1 MARSPLTPW
10 NPLPRYCLESR
21 KVYNSHRKLRSQ
33 LKSLRI
39 PLLTL
44 MLTLWSCCG
53 EAQLPPY
60 KTTDFRTV
68 TNTSNGVVSI
78 PLCGSDGRGIFFNSS
93 DQQAGS
99 CIDGSAFQ
107 PAWLL
112 SGSQLYVPLGSALT
126 ALRETSCYTAAY
138 QGGCTSYGLQK
149 CGTAKLWQVF
159 HVPDMAYIGQSDTAG
174 GPPTPV
180 QKVSIVCPTPTPA
193 ATRTATVTPKPVSPV
208 STPTRPSSLTPTASQ
223 SPSCA
228 TPTPTPTPTPIP
240 CGVVR

>member
-1 MARSPLTPW
+1 MK
-10 NPLPRYCLESR
+10 N
-21 KVYNSHRKLRSQ
+21 LR
-33 LKSLRI
+33 L

-44 MLTLWSCCG
+44 TLILSSFSS

-68 TNTSNGVVSI
+68 TNQSNGVISI
-78 PLCGSDGRGIFFNSS
+78 PLCGADGRGVFFNSS

-112 SGSQLYVPLGSALT
+112 QGSSLYVPLGSALT

-138 QGGCTSYGLQK
+138 QGGCASPYGLQK

-159 HVPDMAYIGQSDTAG
+159 HVPDMAYLGQADTAG
-174 GPPTPV
+174 GIPTPV

-208 STPTRPSSLTPTASQ
+208 STPTRPSSFTPTASP
-223 SPSCA
+223 SPFCV
-228 TPTPTPTPTPIP
+228 TPTPTPIP

>member
-1 MARSPLTPW
+1 MK
-10 NPLPRYCLESR
+10 N
-21 KVYNSHRKLRSQ
+21 LR
-33 LKSLRI
+33 L

-44 MLTLWSCCG
+44 MLTLWSCCS

-68 TNTSNGVVSI
+68 TDTANGITSV
-78 PLCGSDGRGIFFNSS
+78 PLCGSDARGIFFNSS

-112 SGSQLYVPLGSALT
+112 QGSQLYVPLGSALT
-126 ALRETSCYTAAY
+126 ALRETTCYTAAY
-138 QGGCTSYGLQK
+138 QGGCVSLGLQK

-159 HVPDMAYIGQSDTAG
+159 HVPDMAYIGQADTAG

-180 QKVSIVCPTPTPA
+180 QKVSIVCPTPTRAPTA
-193 ATRTATVTPKPVSPV
+193 VATVVFTSSPTSTPKPGVTRTAT
-208 STPTRPSSLTPTASQ
+208 
-223 SPSCA
+223 A
-228 TPTPTPTPTPIP
+228 TPSAACVTPTPTPTPIP